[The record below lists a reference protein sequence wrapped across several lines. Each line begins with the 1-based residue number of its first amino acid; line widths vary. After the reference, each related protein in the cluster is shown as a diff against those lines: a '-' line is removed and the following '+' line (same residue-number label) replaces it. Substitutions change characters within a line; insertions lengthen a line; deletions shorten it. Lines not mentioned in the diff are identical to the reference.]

1 MQRVQCSVISNCD
14 SANYYEHTAIL
25 ASVLKEIYHTDG
37 YITFI

>member
-14 SANYYEHTAIL
+14 SANYYEHTVIL
-25 ASVLKEIYHTDG
+25 ASVLKEIKRFW